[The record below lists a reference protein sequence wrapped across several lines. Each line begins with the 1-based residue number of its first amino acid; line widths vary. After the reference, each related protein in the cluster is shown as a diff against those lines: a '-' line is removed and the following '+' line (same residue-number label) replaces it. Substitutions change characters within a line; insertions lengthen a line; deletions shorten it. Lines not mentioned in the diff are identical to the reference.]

1 MHTQVNQEESGMDRQ
16 QVSRGWR
23 ARTGM
28 LMAVA
33 LVGSAVAVGCGSEK
47 PKDSASGDTAGSAGG
62 GGGEPAASNG
72 AICVSSLV
80 GFAIVPDLLR
90 IWEDTAKKNNMEF
103 SSAIAS
109 PEGDLNSAQ
118 SNVNSCVRK
127 KSKITVNIT
136 TPDATLQAPIKQTTA
151 AGNFFVGQYS
161 GAPVEGQT
169 LSLSPDDP
177 AMSKQLFDWAKENLA
192 DKGTKPVVLPLTTS
206 AFPVVV
212 NRIGSFSKLATDAGW
227 KVLKPQEMRPD
238 KVAADATSKTAAAL
252 RNNPDVN
259 IILAYTDDVT
269 AGAAPAVRDAG
280 KEDQVKVLAWEGLE
294 PTYAE
299 IRAGKSLVAAIAGA
313 PIQIMNDLQVWAVR
327 GMLDGSFA
335 KGSSWRCVGPLITPD
350 NVPPKGEPNKGG
362 SCQEGTELDD
372 LGAVV
377 NGKTYTAEQLASMAA
392 EK

>member
-1 MHTQVNQEESGMDRQ
+1 
-16 QVSRGWR
+16 
-23 ARTGM
+23 
-28 LMAVA
+28 MAVA
-33 LVGSAVAVGCGSEK
+33 LVGSAVVVGCGSDK
-47 PKDSASGDTAGSAGG
+47 KDSAGSSGGG
-62 GGGEPAASNG
+62 GGGETASNG

-90 IWEDTAKKNNMEF
+90 IWEDTAKKNNMTY

-109 PEGDLNSAQ
+109 PEGDLASAQ

-127 KSKITVNIT
+127 KAKVTVNIT
-136 TPDATLQAPIKQTTA
+136 TPDETLKAPIKQTTA

-161 GAPVEGQT
+161 GAPVEGGT

-212 NRIGSFSKLATDAGW
+212 NRIGSFSKLAKDAGW
-227 KVLKPQEMRPD
+227 EVLGEQELRPD

-252 RNNPDVN
+252 RSKPDINV
-259 IILAYTDDVT
+259 ILAYTDDVT

-299 IRAGKSLVAAIAGA
+299 IRAGKSLVGAIAGA

-327 GMLDGSFA
+327 GMLDGSLK
-335 KGSSWRCVGPLITPD
+335 KGSVWRCVGPLITPD

-362 SCQEGTELDD
+362 SCQEGTEVDD

-377 NGKTYTAEQLASMAA
+377 NGKTYTAEQLTAMAA

>member
-1 MHTQVNQEESGMDRQ
+1 MT
-16 QVSRGWR
+16 
-23 ARTGM
+23 
-28 LMAVA
+28 LAVVA
-33 LVGSAVAVGCGSEK
+33 SAVAVGCGSDK
-47 PKDSASGDTAGSAGG
+47 PDEGG
-62 GGGEPAASNG
+62 GGASTSGGSGETASNG
-72 AICVSSLV
+72 SICVSSLV

-103 SSAIAS
+103 SSTIAS
-109 PEGDLNSAQ
+109 PEGDLKSAQ

-127 KSKITVNIT
+127 KSKVTVNIT

-161 GAPVEGQT
+161 GAPVEGGT
-169 LSLSPDDP
+169 MSLSPDDP
-177 AMSKQLFDWAKENLA
+177 AMSKLLFDWAKENLA

-212 NRIGSFSKLATDAGW
+212 NRIGSFSKLAKDAGW
-227 KVLKPQEMRPD
+227 KVLGPQELRPD

-252 RNNPDVN
+252 RSNPDVN

-269 AGAAPAVRDAG
+269 AGAAPAVRDAN
-280 KEDQVKVLAWEGLE
+280 KQDQVKVLAWEGLE

-299 IRAGKSLVAAIAGA
+299 MRAGKSLVAAIAGA

-327 GMLDGSFA
+327 GMLDGTFK
-335 KGSSWRCVGPLITPD
+335 KGSVWRCVGPLITTD

-362 SCQEGTELDD
+362 SCEEGTEVDD

-377 NGKTYTAEQLASMAA
+377 NGKTYTADQLTEMAA
-392 EK
+392 QQ